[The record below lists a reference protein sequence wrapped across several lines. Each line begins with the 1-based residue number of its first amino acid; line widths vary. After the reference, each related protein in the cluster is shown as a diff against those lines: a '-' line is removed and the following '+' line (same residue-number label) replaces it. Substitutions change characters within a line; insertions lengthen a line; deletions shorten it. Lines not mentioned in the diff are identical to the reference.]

1 MAIKTF
7 LCTVKNSDRISV
19 DASEPNV
26 GGSFVSIHI
35 APEIRSTYDTLAVQL
50 SMKDSLK
57 LAEQLIKNA
66 RKGEQ
71 R

>member
-7 LCTVKNSDRISV
+7 LCTVQNGDKISV

-26 GGSFVSIHI
+26 GGSYISIHR
-35 APEIRSTYDTLAVQL
+35 APAYSTIYVQL
-50 SMKDSLK
+50 SMKDGLK